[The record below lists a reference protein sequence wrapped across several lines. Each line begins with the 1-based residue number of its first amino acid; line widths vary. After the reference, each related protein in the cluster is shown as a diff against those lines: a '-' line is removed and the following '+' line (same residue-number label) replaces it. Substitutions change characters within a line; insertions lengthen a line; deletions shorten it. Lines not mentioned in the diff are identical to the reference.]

1 MSDCGKLKTRANN
14 GSTGDVRRMQDK
26 IVEMELVVDETL
38 LDEEVDLL
46 LSCCGCP
53 DEDEIA

>member
-1 MSDCGKLKTRANN
+1 MSDCGKLKTRA
-14 GSTGDVRRMQDK
+14 K
-26 IVEMELVVDETL
+26 LVVDETL